1 MNNYLTTVRYAQ
13 TQPDGMSKTITEQY
27 FVFDAANFAEA
38 ENLTYKKVAGDG
50 DNIDVTAIKRT
61 NISEVIKRADD
72 SYSDDDKWYKA
83 KLTFITLNEVT
94 GKERKVT
101 VNYLVIAQDISI
113 ARNRI
118 VDFMRGSIS
127 DYEISTLDETKIVSV
142 LYTNLAGE

>member
-1 MNNYLTTVRYAQ
+1 MSNYLTTVRYAQ

-27 FVFDAANFAEA
+27 FVWDAANFADA
-38 ENLTYKKVAGDG
+38 ENITYNKVFGDG
-50 DNIDVTAIKRT
+50 DNIDVTAIKRS
-61 NISEVIKRADD
+61 NIVEVIKRADD

-83 KLTFITLNEVT
+83 KLTFTTLNEAT
-94 GKERKVT
+94 GKERKTT
-101 VNYLVIAQDISI
+101 VNYLVVAQDISI

-142 LYTNLAGE
+142 LFTNLTSE

>member
-27 FVFDAANFAEA
+27 FVFDAANFADA

-83 KLTFITLNEVT
+83 KLTLTTLNEVT

-118 VDFMRGSIS
+118 VEFMRGSIS
-127 DYEISTLDETKIVSV
+127 DYEISTLDETKIISV
-142 LYTNLAGE
+142 LYTNLASE

>member
-38 ENLTYKKVAGDG
+38 ENLTYKHVAGDG
-50 DNIDVTAIKRT
+50 DSIDVTAIKRT

-83 KLTFITLNEVT
+83 KLTFITLNEAT

-118 VDFMRGSIS
+118 VDFMCGSIS

-142 LYTNLAGE
+142 LYTNLASE

>member
-1 MNNYLTTVRYAQ
+1 MNNYLTTVRYTQ

-61 NISEVIKRADD
+61 NISNVIKRADD
-72 SYSDDDKWYKA
+72 SHADDDKWYKA
-83 KLTFITLNEVT
+83 KLTFITLNEAT
-94 GKERKVT
+94 GKERKT
-101 VNYLVIAQDISI
+101 IVNYLVVAQDISI

-142 LYTNLAGE
+142 LYTNLASE

>member
-27 FVFDAANFAEA
+27 FVWDADNFADA
-38 ENLTYKKVAGDG
+38 ENITCNKVAGDG

-61 NISEVIKRADD
+61 NITEVIKRADD
-72 SYSDDDKWYKA
+72 SYSDDKWYKA
-83 KLTFITLNEVT
+83 KLTFTTLNEVT

-142 LYTNLAGE
+142 LFTNLASE

>member
-27 FVFDAANFAEA
+27 FVWDAANFAEA
-38 ENLTYKKVAGDG
+38 ENITCNKVAGDG

-61 NISEVIKRADD
+61 NITEVIKRADD

-142 LYTNLAGE
+142 LFTNLASE

>member
-13 TQPDGMSKTITEQY
+13 TQSDGISKTVTEQY
-27 FVFDAANFAEA
+27 FVWDAANFADA

-50 DNIDVTAIKRT
+50 DNIDVTAIKRS

-72 SYSDDDKWYKA
+72 PYSDDDKWYKA
-83 KLTFITLNEVT
+83 KLTFITLNEAT
-94 GKERKVT
+94 GKERKVA